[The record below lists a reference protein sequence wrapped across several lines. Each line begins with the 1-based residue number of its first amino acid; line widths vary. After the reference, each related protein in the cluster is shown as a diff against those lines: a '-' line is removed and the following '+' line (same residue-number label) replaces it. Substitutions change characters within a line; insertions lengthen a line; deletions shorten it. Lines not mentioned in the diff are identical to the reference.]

1 MATAIFREPR
11 TSSQQFLRSSR
22 HNECVHSFR
31 RDSQTRPLGQGV
43 HYTGYVEGQAMR
55 VHARVGAGA
64 VLLLALG
71 VKSRIVQNCA
81 RPKQLYG

>member
-1 MATAIFREPR
+1 
-11 TSSQQFLRSSR
+11 
-22 HNECVHSFR
+22 
-31 RDSQTRPLGQGV
+31 
-43 HYTGYVEGQAMR
+43 MR

-81 RPKQLYG
+81 RPKQLYGSNQVHRYCRHSSLATAKRLSSNL